1 MKRLIELTICSLL
14 TVNSMAQQA
23 LWNGDSIVSPTINEN
38 RSVTFRL
45 YAPNANKVEVEG
57 DFLLPKAISTPVGS
71 TESPGKVVMKKN
83 KNGVWEY
90 TTPSLSSE
98 LYSYTFLADGLRITD
113 PNNVYQVRDVASISN
128 LFLIDGQP
136 GDTYSVQDVP
146 HGNLSKVWYSSPTMN
161 MTRRMTVYTPAGYE
175 NSTQNYPVLYLL
187 HGAGG
192 DENSWSE
199 LGRAA
204 QIMDNLIAQG
214 KAKPMI
220 VVMTNGNTSQKAA
233 PGEAPNS
240 MKKPVLSI
248 SDMMNGSFEKAFI
261 DVMNYVE
268 SHYRTINDKAHRAI
282 AGLSMG
288 GFHSMHISALYPDCF
303 DYVGLFSAAIYSDNQ
318 NGIYANFNANLNR
331 QFQTPPQLY
340 WIGIGRSDFLYEDN
354 TAYRKKLDK
363 LGYHYEYTET
373 GGGHIWRNWRIY
385 LTTFAQR
392 LFQANKQ

>member
-38 RSVTFRL
+38 QSVTFRL

>member
-1 MKRLIELTICSLL
+1 
-14 TVNSMAQQA
+14 
-23 LWNGDSIVSPTINEN
+23 
-38 RSVTFRL
+38 
-45 YAPNANKVEVEG
+45 
-57 DFLLPKAISTPVGS
+57 
-71 TESPGKVVMKKN
+71 
-83 KNGVWEY
+83 
-90 TTPSLSSE
+90 
-98 LYSYTFLADGLRITD
+98 
-113 PNNVYQVRDVASISN
+113 
-128 LFLIDGQP
+128 
-136 GDTYSVQDVP
+136 
-146 HGNLSKVWYSSPTMN
+146 
-161 MTRRMTVYTPAGYE
+161 
-175 NSTQNYPVLYLL
+175 
-187 HGAGG
+187 
-192 DENSWSE
+192 
-199 LGRAA
+199 
-204 QIMDNLIAQG
+204 
-214 KAKPMI
+214 
-220 VVMTNGNTSQKAA
+220 
-233 PGEAPNS
+233 
-240 MKKPVLSI
+240 
-248 SDMMNGSFEKAFI
+248 
-261 DVMNYVE
+261 MNYVE

>member
-90 TTPSLSSE
+90 TTPPLSSE